1 MKSITFKIRKTGR
14 APAATENT
22 TVPQV
27 QVLFKQK
34 VLKIFDEFVEMTPE
48 YVLFLSANT
57 R

>member
-1 MKSITFKIRKTGR
+1 MKTGK
-14 APAATENT
+14 APATTENT